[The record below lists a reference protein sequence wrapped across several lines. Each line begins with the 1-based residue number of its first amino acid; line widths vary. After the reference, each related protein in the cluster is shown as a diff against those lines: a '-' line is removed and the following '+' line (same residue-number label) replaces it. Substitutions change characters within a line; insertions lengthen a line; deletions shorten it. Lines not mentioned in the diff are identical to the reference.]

1 MKMKTGLLFLVA
13 YGLLTSLTYGQ
24 DNFKHCT
31 AAFLGTQL
39 VVNEY
44 SPKGKC
50 VLPSTSVG
58 TLTVQTVNLSADKV
72 SRVAEIPF
80 KVAIR
85 DKETQTLVMYA
96 KEDFKQVDIRQVLA
110 KCKKGDS
117 IVLLS
122 VDNQYALPHNEII
135 IQ

>member
-1 MKMKTGLLFLVA
+1 MFLVA
-13 YGLLTSLTYGQ
+13 YALLNSLTYAQ
-24 DNFKHCT
+24 DPFKHCT

-39 VVNEY
+39 VVDEY

-50 VLPSTSVG
+50 VLLATSVG
-58 TLTVQTVNLSADKV
+58 VLTVQTVDLSADKV
-72 SRVAEIPF
+72 SRVAEIFF

-85 DKETQTLVMYA
+85 DKETNTLAMYS
-96 KEDFKQVDIRQVLA
+96 KEDFKQVDIQKVLTR
-110 KCKKGDS
+110 CKRGDS

-122 VDNQYALPHNEII
+122 VNNQYALPHNEIL